1 MLLYRIAKTKYIRDL
16 SGEGARRA
24 GGRWNSKGIPVL
36 YTADSTALATL
47 ETLVHS
53 PLQIAPKHRSIA
65 ILELPEALSITRV
78 ELNKL
83 PDRWWTYPAPSE
95 LARIGDRWW
104 NERATLALSVP
115 SSVTPQGEG
124 RNLLLNPTH
133 PDFNQISIIEVK
145 EYRYDGRLFSI

>member
-1 MLLYRIAKTKYIRDL
+1 LLLYRIAKTKYIRDL

-53 PLQIAPKHRSIA
+53 PLQIAPKYRSIA

-83 PDRWWTYPAPSE
+83 PDKWWTYPAPSE

-104 NERATLALSVP
+104 DERATLALFVP

-145 EYRYDGRLFSI
+145 EYRYDGRLFNI